1 MAINKIQAEISEGSI
16 EEDCLEV
23 VYPVVQGLPN
33 RRVQEQINEE
43 ILYLVETMLP
53 SDIQC
58 QHQGN
63 FVSGTY
69 RIRLNQQGLLSLTL
83 FVQWFFFPMAHPA
96 EDYRAL
102 TIDLKSGRVYSFHEL
117 FRSRSR
123 YEMLINNFIKQ
134 EIEDRNMVTVAPYP
148 GVNAFQ
154 DYYLTPNSLV
164 VFFPIYE
171 FTPRPEGFPEF
182 EIPYTLIRNRIDPEG
197 PLVTLTLAQ
206 T

>member
-1 MAINKIQAEISEGSI
+1 MAINNIQAEISEGRI
-16 EEDCLEV
+16 QEDCLEV

-33 RRVQEQINEE
+33 RLVQEQINQE
-43 ILYLVETMLP
+43 ILYLVNVMLP
-53 SDIQC
+53 DDIQC
-58 QHQGN
+58 QHEGD

-96 EDYRAL
+96 EEYRAI
-102 TIDLKSGRVYSFHEL
+102 TFDLATGRDYAFHNL
-117 FRSRSR
+117 FRSGSR

-134 EIEDRNMVTVAPYP
+134 EIEERDIVTIAPYP
-148 GVNAFQ
+148 GVNVFQ

-182 EIPYTLIRNRIDPEG
+182 KIPYTMIRNRIDFGG
-197 PLVTLTLAQ
+197 PLARLVG
-206 T
+206 